1 MHLAEIA
8 GLNVGQVLDLQATP
22 RTRVHLECDGQ
33 RMILCQF
40 GKSNGVY
47 TLRVED
53 FVDREREFMNDILAG

>member
-1 MHLAEIA
+1 
-8 GLNVGQVLDLQATP
+8 
-22 RTRVHLECDGQ
+22 
-33 RMILCQF
+33 MILCQF